1 MSEEAPTGGSSLPID
16 AKRFWR
22 TLGERAIGVTIVTAA
37 GTAGPAGFLALS
49 AAHVS
54 ADPPTLLVSIDRRTA
69 ALAAVL
75 ESRHFAVNILGRAHA
90 AVSDAFAGKD
100 EAKGRDRFAPGQWSS
115 LSTGAPIFRG
125 GLAAFDCALEETVE
139 RPGTVIAIG
148 RVIDCF
154 ARGEGEPL
162 LFFRGTYR

>member
-1 MSEEAPTGGSSLPID
+1 MAEDPTSGGAAAPID

-22 TLGERAIGVTIVTAA
+22 TLGERAIGVTIVTAR

-54 ADPPTLLVSIDRRTA
+54 ADPPTLLVSVDRRTA
-69 ALAAVL
+69 ALAAIL
-75 ESRHFAVNILGRAHA
+75 EGRHFAVNILARAQ
-90 AVSDAFAGKD
+90 
-100 EAKGRDRFAPGQWSS
+100 EALANTFGGRDESKGADRFVPGEWTT
-115 LSTGAPIFRG
+115 LATGAPIFRA

-148 RVIDCF
+148 RVVDCI

-162 LFFRGTYR
+162 LFFRGKYR